1 MNDERM
7 SNEDGRLPVLFRL
20 KIQVASSFLFEENL
34 NTNFSKYQMKH
45 IFTVFLNLFLEFCY
59 TFQSN
64 LSIFILFATC
74 SAAIPARIA
83 LTVFCAFNKYFA
95 SCIRFDCVTPSAS

>member
-20 KIQVASSFLFEENL
+20 KIQVASKFLFEENL

-45 IFTVFLNLFLEFCY
+45 I
-59 TFQSN
+59 
-64 LSIFILFATC
+64 
-74 SAAIPARIA
+74 
-83 LTVFCAFNKYFA
+83 LTGF
-95 SCIRFDCVTPSAS
+95 